1 MTSRLLRKHLITRS
15 NTVPRTDVLRRV
27 VVTGLAVLSLL
38 TALQAAGADD
48 KSTISNRYNAR
59 LERFLKGVHD
69 WSSFEHAGV
78 FWERETRRSQ
88 QTGSM
93 LLNRPV
99 TAETVQ
105 QSVEHAGQRM
115 QQFVENATY
124 QEPVEPRVDVYESRP
139 IAVDGPRI
147 RQVSHTQDEPQP
159 ATASGSRLKTDIRMI
174 QPSLSYAL
182 KDIDPQQLPQ
192 DFNDKLTRGDY
203 VARQPNPTVLQ
214 WAPTNFYHY
223 PLYFEDPAL
232 ERYGHTYS
240 PLVQPFASTGRFAV
254 QLAGLPY
261 QMALHPVASRQYAL
275 GYYRPGEEAPKK
287 LYQIPF
293 NTEATV
299 VQTAAIIGLFLILP

>member
-1 MTSRLLRKHLITRS
+1 MTSRLLRKHPITRS

-38 TALQAAGADD
+38 TALQAVGADD

-105 QSVEHAGQRM
+105 QSVENAGQRM

-159 ATASGSRLKTDIRMI
+159 GTASGSRLKTDIRMI

-192 DFNDKLTRGDY
+192 DFNDKLTRGEY

-275 GYYRPGEEAPKK
+275 GYYRPGEDAPKK

-299 VQTAAIIGLFLILP
+299 VETAAIIGLFLILP